1 MAGLTEEDLR
11 SLDAPSSADIDAFIL
26 ASQANERALG
36 PKESP
41 EEIRARSIRR
51 DIYNRHGIPP
61 EASDEEAAQLIV
73 QQALEAGLIDES
85 GRSTGAWANP
95 QERAEAQASYVQG
108 GGETA
113 KDQWERR
120 ENAKY
125 LMDPQTAD
133 YMQNYQ
139 RDIDFLDAANRQP
152 DASVSAYTG
161 SPDPVA
167 FRQSAAKTALDG
179 WDRSNS
185 NPLSR
190 NAWNSPNY
198 GNPNQFMDAV
208 GEAITN
214 PELPAGNVMYNLNI
228 PYEAMAL
235 KFGGEADS
243 WSEAVQGARGN
254 ANMAMRYRPNA
265 TSPILDLPSDA
276 SPEERSQRV
285 RDLRTMNEQAAI
297 PSAGERWQ
305 RTTGYTPPAPIADVG
320 DLAMQMVDPTLLIP
334 IGGAA
339 AKAGKV
345 ASKAAKIAGSGWTK
359 PYMMQVAK
367 NAGGGLANDFLME
380 QATGAGI
387 LAGLGGS
394 DPSREWTGEGG
405 YFDLTPPAAQI
416 KDDEQL
422 AAAKDARRQQ
432 FEMMQKDRG
441 ANVSSPRSVAYN
453 R

>member
-41 EEIRARSIRR
+41 DEMRARSIRR

-61 EASDEEAAQLIV
+61 EMSDDEAAQIIT

-95 QERAEAQASYVQG
+95 EEREAAQAAYVQG
-108 GGETA
+108 GGATA

-161 SPDPVA
+161 TQDPVA
-167 FRQSAAKTALDG
+167 LRQSAAKTALEG

-198 GNPNQFMDAV
+198 GNPSPFMDAV

-214 PELPAGNVMYNLNI
+214 PDLPLGNVMYNLNI
-228 PYEAMAL
+228 PYESMAL

-243 WSEAVQGARGN
+243 WGEAVQGARGN

-265 TSPILDLPSDA
+265 ASPILDLPSDA

-285 RDLRTMNEQAAI
+285 RELRAMNEQAVI
-297 PSAGERWQ
+297 PSGAERWQ
-305 RTTGYTPPAPIADVG
+305 RTTGWTPPAPIVDVG

-339 AKAGKV
+339 ANV
-345 ASKAAKIAGSGWTK
+345 AKTGLRAAAKPTAAAL
-359 PYMMQVAK
+359 AK
-367 NAGGGLANDFLME
+367 DFAQE
-380 QATGAGI
+380 VTTGAGL

-394 DPSREWTGEGG
+394 DQSREWTGEGG
-405 YFDLTPPAAQI
+405 YFDLTPPKAPI
-416 KDDEQL
+416 KDEEQL

-441 ANVSSPRSVAYN
+441 GSVSSPRTVAYN

>member
-1 MAGLTEEDLR
+1 MAGLTEEDLL
-11 SLDAPSSADIDAFIL
+11 SLDAPSSADVDAFVL
-26 ASQANERALG
+26 ATQANERALG

-95 QERAEAQASYVQG
+95 QERAEAQAAYARG
-108 GGETA
+108 N
-113 KDQWERR
+113 WER
-120 ENAKY
+120 EDAAKY

-139 RDIDFLDAANRQP
+139 RDIDFLDASNRQP
-152 DASVSAYTG
+152 DADVSAYTG
-161 SPDPVA
+161 TPDPVA

-214 PELPAGNVMYNLNI
+214 PDLPVGNAMYNLNI
-228 PYEAMAL
+228 PYESMAL

-254 ANMAMRYRPNA
+254 AGMAMRYRPNA

-320 DLAMQMVDPTLLIP
+320 DLVMQMVDPTLLIP

-339 AKAGKV
+339 ANIAKSGIRA
-345 ASKAAKIAGSGWTK
+345 AAKPA
-359 PYMMQVAK
+359 A
-367 NAGGGLANDFLME
+367 AALARDFAQE

-441 ANVSSPRSVAYN
+441 TNVSSPRSVAYN